1 MSQRILL
8 IEDDRELR
16 AALKEALSVE
26 GYAVQTS
33 ASLADA
39 RALLQHAER
48 HSAPELVLLDAGRP
62 EGVGVTFL
70 AGLRRVGGRPG
81 TVIWAR

>member
-1 MSQRILL
+1 MNQRILL

-26 GYAVQTS
+26 GYTVQTS

-39 RALLQHAER
+39 RALLQHADR
-48 HSAPELVLLDAGRP
+48 HTAPELVLLDLGLP
-62 EGVGVTFL
+62 DGDGETFL
-70 AGLRRVGGRPG
+70 AELRRAGGTP
-81 TVIWAR
+81 VIVIS